1 MIYPDDFA
9 NDERRPAGD
18 FSRKQQAADAALSDW
33 AEDRLKTVLGTIAE
47 LRVELIDQA
56 YVLEQR
62 GQMAA
67 ADVALSVAVRLDEL
81 SRA

>member
-9 NDERRPAGD
+9 NDDRSPAGE
-18 FSRKQQAADAALSDW
+18 FFRTQPAAGTALPDW
-33 AEDRLKTVLGTIAE
+33 PEHRLKTVLRAIAE
-47 LRVELIDQA
+47 LRIELIDQA

-67 ADVALSVAVRLDEL
+67 ADVALSVAARLDEL
-81 SRA
+81 SRG